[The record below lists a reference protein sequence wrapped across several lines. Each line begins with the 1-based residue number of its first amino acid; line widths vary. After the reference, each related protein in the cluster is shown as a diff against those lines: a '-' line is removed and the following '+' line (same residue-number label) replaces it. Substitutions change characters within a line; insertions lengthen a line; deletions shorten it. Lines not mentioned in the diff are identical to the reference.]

1 MAATDDGAK
10 TGSTRNARYP
20 KVSLQEAV
28 DMMKTVGVHG
38 RSHQKAAFASYLGHD
53 TTNSGAF
60 MTKMGALR
68 DWGFVGGRGEEILLT
83 ESGYEIAHE
92 SDEDRV
98 RTVLRA
104 AFRSAKVF
112 GDLYTD
118 TDKGVPVRIND
129 MASRAVLSHKVAPA
143 AKKTFM
149 RLFLDSA
156 EYVGLARVEG
166 DYVVLLDGAEQDEL
180 PSEGIEDR
188 VTIGPKASGSGPVK
202 VGDRDKAVVLRQV
215 WPGGRAEVVLELR
228 SNEPLQADA
237 FVKLGEIVTAI
248 NALVATLED
257 SRDLGESASGGMS
270 DDE

>member
-1 MAATDDGAK
+1 MAATEDGAK
-10 TGSTRNARYP
+10 TGATRNARYP

-28 DMMKTVGVHG
+28 EMMKTVGVHG

-68 DWGFVGGRGEEILLT
+68 DWGFIGGRGDEILLT

-98 RTVLRA
+98 KTVLRT

-112 GDLYTD
+112 GELYAA

-143 AKKTFM
+143 ARKAFM

-156 EYVGLARVEG
+156 EYVGFARVEG
-166 DYVVLLDGAEQDEL
+166 DHVVLLDGAEQDNL
-180 PSEGIEDR
+180 PGGGIEDQ
-188 VTIGPKASGSGPVK
+188 GAKAPKLSGSGPARS
-202 VGDRDKAVVLRQV
+202 GDRDKAVVLRQV
-215 WPGGRAEVVLELR
+215 WPGGRAEVVLEVR
-228 SNEPLQADA
+228 SNEPLQASA
-237 FVKLGEIVTAI
+237 FMKLGEIVTAI
-248 NALVATLED
+248 NTLVATFED
-257 SRDLGESASGGMS
+257 SRDGGEGASGDMP